1 MTEVP
6 KFIARNTRLASR
18 IARMQRQDIPEYPA
32 IAIREVLVN
41 ALAHADYACTGMRI
55 FVSIFSDRLEIQS
68 PGMFP
73 FGMTLDDFRAGVSRI
88 RNRVICRVLHEAGLM
103 EQWGSGYQRVV
114 NACINQNYPEP
125 EWQELGACVRVIFR
139 PHPDVPVNEPVSEPV
154 NELVNERQRWF
165 MAQLQRGGQVKA
177 EAIVSQWKVSL
188 ATAKRDIASLR
199 EKELVEF
206 VGATKTGSYRLKI
219 SGNIR

>member
-1 MTEVP
+1 MENVRDDEGTFGVRT
-6 KFIARNTRLASR
+6 FGVGGRIVFVARS
-18 IARMQRQDIPEYPA
+18 EA
-32 IAIREVLVN
+32 ILTPTPMVL
-41 ALAHADYACTGMRI
+41 
-55 FVSIFSDRLEIQS
+55 
-68 PGMFP
+68 
-73 FGMTLDDFRAGVSRI
+73 
-88 RNRVICRVLHEAGLM
+88 EAGLM
-103 EQWGSGYQRVV
+103 EQWGSGYQRIV
-114 NACINQNYPEP
+114 NACIRQNYPEP

-154 NELVNERQRWF
+154 NEPVNELVNERQHWF

-177 EAIVSQWKVSL
+177 EDIVSQWKVSL

-206 VGATKTGSYRLKI
+206 VGATKTGSYRSKT